1 MRMTRYFWIVPALV
15 AVLGAGRGAR
25 AQGERDFKPELE
37 QLVQTVA
44 EKVDAIGDKLGLSA
58 DQRSKIR
65 DIHANF
71 AEKYKAMR
79 NERRDL
85 LRSEWTALGSLLT
98 PEQREK
104 VKEFAED
111 RMEARKAEAAERD
124 WPQFAEIRDT
134 ITDRIQGV
142 AQSLGMSDEQCDKI
156 RSTFS
161 QFAEKYQ
168 DERAR
173 RRDLVEAEFKAIAA
187 VLTPEQQRM
196 AREAVEDRCVR
207 ASLVAALAD
216 RIDAAAD
223 ALGLDTDQRQRIIT
237 TRRPFA
243 TKFRALRDDR
253 RKLLRDEL
261 KAIGAVL
268 TPEQREKIKDFDE
281 DRVVIIAVVP
291 DENARAEARKHL
303 GETMADRLESVAD
316 KLGLT
321 ADQRS
326 KIRDIHANFAEKFRD
341 QRVQRKALRME
352 EMQALGPIL
361 TSAQRDKVRD
371 WVEDRVETSREN

>member
-15 AVLGAGRGAR
+15 VVLGAGRGAR
-25 AQGERDFKPELE
+25 AQGERDLKPELE
-37 QLVQTVA
+37 QLVQSVA
-44 EKVDAIGDKLGLSA
+44 EKVDAVGDKLGLSA

-65 DIHANF
+65 DVHANY
-71 AEKYKAMR
+71 AEKYKALR

-85 LRSEWTALGSLLT
+85 LRSEWAALSSNLT

-104 VKEFAED
+104 AKEYIED
-111 RMEARKAEAAERD
+111 RMEARKTEAADRD
-124 WPQFAEIRDT
+124 WPQFAEMRDT
-134 ITDRIQGV
+134 IADRIQG
-142 AQSLGMSDEQCDKI
+142 AGQSLGLTDEQCDKI
-156 RSTFS
+156 HSAFT
-161 QFAEKYQ
+161 QFAAKYQ

-196 AREAVEDRCVR
+196 AREAIEERCVR
-207 ASLVAALAD
+207 ARLAAALAD

-223 ALGLDTDQRQRIIT
+223 SLGLNSDQRQRIVT
-237 TRRPFA
+237 ARHPFA
-243 TKFRALRDDR
+243 QKFRALRNDR
-253 RKLLRDEL
+253 RELLRDEL
-261 KAIGAVL
+261 KAMGAVL
-268 TPEQREKIKDFDE
+268 TPEQREKVKDFNE

-303 GETMADRLESVAD
+303 GENMADRLESVAD
-316 KLGLT
+316 KLGLS

-326 KIRDIHANFAEKFRD
+326 KIRDIHATYAEKFRD
-341 QRVQRKALRME
+341 QRAQRKALRQE

-361 TSAQRDKVRD
+361 TSEQRDKVRD